1 MNRYFL
7 LCSLFLLFLS
17 SQNLTAK
24 TYSEYEINQLL
35 LNETTYIN
43 SKKLIKRTLLSQSP
57 IRYIETILSNHTD
70 PIAKEYFLF
79 ELLQELSKSPPQK
92 PFSDLV
98 STLKKYQVQAN
109 KHDEESHLLIPV
121 FNIKA
126 RASGLEN
133 YWKALEIESYFS
145 QTLNKTPLSALDEI
159 RELFKNA
166 NSSEW
171 IGLNNS
177 IGNINQENQ
186 QIISNH
192 FLQSPQNLLGLEYFY
207 REFVLKTHDF
217 KLLEFGISNLD
228 NHNREY
234 LLRSMQ
240 GYFEEESVSNILLYA
255 ANSKLSQKFAL
266 SLMKP
271 LVNSDLKIKKY
282 LLTQL
287 SDKEMGSSVAFSLSA
302 LESVNELNKLMTIYK
317 NTKSEDKK
325 NNVLLA
331 LRFNKNSIAQS
342 LYKQIKLDSKN
353 LKINEGEL

>member
-1 MNRYFL
+1 MNRCFL
-7 LCSLFLLFLS
+7 LCSLLLLFLS
-17 SQNLTAK
+17 IKNSTAK
-24 TYSEYEINQLL
+24 TYSDYEINQFLL
-35 LNETTYIN
+35 TEATYVN
-43 SKKLIKRTLLSQSP
+43 SKKLIKGALLSQSP
-57 IRYIETILSNHTD
+57 IRFIETFLSTHTD
-70 PIAKEYFLF
+70 PIVKEYFLF

-98 STLKKYQVQAN
+98 SHLKKYQAQAN
-109 KHDEESHLLIPV
+109 KHDEESHLLVPV

-133 YWKALEIESYFS
+133 YWQALEIESYFS
-145 QTLNKTPLSALDEI
+145 QALNNTPLRALDEI
-159 RELFKNA
+159 REIFKNA
-166 NSSEW
+166 KPSEW
-171 IGLNNS
+171 IGLNKS

-186 QIISNH
+186 KIISNH
-192 FLQSPQNLLGLEYFY
+192 FLQSPKNFLGLEYFY

-240 GYFEEESVSNILLYA
+240 GYFEEDSVSNMLLYA
-255 ANSKLSQKFAL
+255 ANNKLSQKFAI

-271 LVNSDLKIKKY
+271 LVISDLKIKKY

-302 LESVNELNKLMTIYK
+302 LVDLTEVNNLFSIY
-317 NTKSEDKK
+317 NVTKSSREK
-325 NNVLLA
+325 NNVILA
-331 LRFNKNSIAQS
+331 LKFNKSPAAKS
-342 LYKQIKLDSKN
+342 VLKQIKLDNIKQR
-353 LKINEGEL
+353 LTEGEL